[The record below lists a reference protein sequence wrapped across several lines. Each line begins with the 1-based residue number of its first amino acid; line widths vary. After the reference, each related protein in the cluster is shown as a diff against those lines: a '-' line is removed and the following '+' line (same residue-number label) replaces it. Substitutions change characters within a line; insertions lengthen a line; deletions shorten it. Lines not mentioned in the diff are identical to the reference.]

1 MRSILVLFLICHFAA
16 LPIRAQ
22 APLIQE
28 FLTKWDNS
36 KDYTLELL
44 KSYPEN
50 KLDFKPTDSVM
61 TFREQVVHMM
71 MNTVWLSGTY
81 LQEKKFASAFDRN
94 KQYSKEDLIR
104 IMDDAFTFSRDIVKE
119 LKPEDLEQRVD
130 FFAGNFTKRQILNL
144 MDDHVTHHRG
154 ELIVY
159 LRLNGIKPPPYRG
172 W

>member
-1 MRSILVLFLICHFAA
+1 
-16 LPIRAQ
+16 
-22 APLIQE
+22 
-28 FLTKWDNS
+28 
-36 KDYTLELL
+36 
-44 KSYPEN
+44 
-50 KLDFKPTDSVM
+50 
-61 TFREQVVHMM
+61 
-71 MNTVWLSGTY
+71 
-81 LQEKKFASAFDRN
+81 
-94 KQYSKEDLIR
+94 
-104 IMDDAFTFSRDIVKE
+104 MDDAFTFSRDIVKE